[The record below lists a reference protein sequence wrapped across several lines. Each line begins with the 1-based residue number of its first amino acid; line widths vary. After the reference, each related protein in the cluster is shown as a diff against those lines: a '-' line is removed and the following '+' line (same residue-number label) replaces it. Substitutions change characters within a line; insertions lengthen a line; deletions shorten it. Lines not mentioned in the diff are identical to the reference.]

1 MYKSMMSK
9 LLLIALIPLMFV
21 SCDSIFDEGD
31 VERSYD
37 GPPVVAFFPLE
48 TTARVSNPEV
58 ALEVQLI
65 APQRE
70 ADLDV
75 FFEVDTEASTAVEGT
90 HFQFVDASP
99 VTIEAGT
106 STTDLNIELL
116 EDEDTEEEVLLVLN
130 ITRTSADVEP
140 AENLRR
146 ANIFIRP

>member
-9 LLLIALIPLMFV
+9 LLLIALIPLMLV
-21 SCDSIFDEGD
+21 SCDSIFDKGD

-48 TTARVSNPEV
+48 TTARVNNPDV
-58 ALEVQLI
+58 SLEVQLI

-70 ADLDV
+70 TSLDV

-90 HFQFVDASP
+90 HFEFVSTSP
-99 VTIEAGT
+99 VTIEPNT
-106 STTDLNIELL
+106 STTDVDILLL
-116 EDEDTEEEVLLVLN
+116 EDEDTDEEVLLVLN